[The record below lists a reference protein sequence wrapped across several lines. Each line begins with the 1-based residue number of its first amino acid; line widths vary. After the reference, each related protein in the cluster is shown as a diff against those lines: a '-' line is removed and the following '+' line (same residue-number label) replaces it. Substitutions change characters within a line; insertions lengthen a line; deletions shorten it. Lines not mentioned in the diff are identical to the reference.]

1 MATLISRLKVA
12 LGDRKVPVAPPP
24 GMSAFVPPIDPALA
38 ARDARDGAS
47 AASLYISY
55 VKASGEASQRPI
67 TVKKLTGHHGEI
79 EHVIAWCHARAKIR
93 SFRADR
99 ITEMWC
105 PETGELFDPRQR
117 LADLVQ
123 FGAVRCEDQVLSAL
137 TRLLVFMARCDGSFH
152 LLEQE
157 ALADALARYC
167 LRFGGDDNV
176 LLAALEDC
184 RTLAP
189 DAKDMLAAF
198 RLFARAPTGPQIC
211 RFVLDSSGKM
221 IDADGRHADEEVA
234 WAVEMSAAL
243 KHIADRR

>member
-1 MATLISRLKVA
+1 MATVLSKLRVA
-12 LGDRKVPVAPPP
+12 LGDKKVPIAPPP
-24 GMSAFVPPIDPALA
+24 GKQAIIPARDPALA

-47 AASLYISY
+47 AASVFISY
-55 VKASGEASQRPI
+55 VKADGTASQRPI
-67 TVKKLTGHHGEI
+67 TIKKLTGYHGEI

-105 PETGELFDPRQR
+105 CDSGEIFDPHKR

-123 FGAVRCEDQVLSAL
+123 FGAVRCDDLVMSAV
-137 TRLLVFMARCDGSFH
+137 TRLLVFMARCDGNFH
-152 LLEQE
+152 LLEQ
-157 ALADALARYC
+157 DALVDALTRYC
-167 LRFGGDDNV
+167 LRFGGSDDV

-184 RTLAP
+184 RSLAP

-221 IDADGRHADEEVA
+221 IDADGRHAEEEIA